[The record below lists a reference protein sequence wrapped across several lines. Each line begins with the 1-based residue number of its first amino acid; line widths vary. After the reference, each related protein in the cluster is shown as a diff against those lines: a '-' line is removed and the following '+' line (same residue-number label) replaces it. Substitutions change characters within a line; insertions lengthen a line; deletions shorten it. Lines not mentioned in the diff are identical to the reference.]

1 MTPSEAAKLLAA
13 VAAFD
18 KRTIGEVDARA
29 WAAALNDVPLDA
41 DAYGAV
47 ARYFGTPPK
56 DGEARRWLE
65 PHHVKTMRR
74 KIREERIE
82 AANAFYDGNPEETPL
97 DFVARRRQQLQA
109 AGDGRLEPQP
119 VRYALDGPP
128 HPSVA
133 AVIGGAIRT
142 VPPLESPHPPPYVPE
157 MARKAIA
164 AANPGFGE
172 RYERF
177 PELMLACPNKQCR
190 ARERKRCTTPS
201 GREMREQTHPTRRD
215 AWVIATFD
223 CGSCGAQAGAEC
235 KADTVT
241 AERRY
246 HPGREP
252 ERPEPAA

>member
-29 WAAALNDVPLDA
+29 WAAALHDIPLDD
-41 DAYGAV
+41 DAFTAV

-82 AANAFYDGNPEETPL
+82 AANAFYDGNPDESPE
-97 DFVARRRQQLQA
+97 DFVTRRRRQLQA
-109 AGDGRLEPQP
+109 AADGRLDPQP
-119 VRYALDGPP
+119 VRYALEGPP

-133 AVIGGAIRT
+133 RAITGVGRAV
-142 VPPLESPHPPPYVPE
+142 PQLPSPHPPPYVPE

-164 AANPGFGE
+164 AANPGFAE
-172 RYERF
+172 RHERF
-177 PELMLACPNKQCR
+177 PELALPCPNDQCR

-201 GREMREQTHPTRRD
+201 GKEMREQTHPTRRD
-215 AWVIATFD
+215 AWVIRTQPCSH
-223 CGSCGAQAGAEC
+223 CGSQAGAEC
-235 KADTVT
+235 TPDEIT
-241 AERRY
+241 ARRRF
-246 HPGREP
+246 HP
-252 ERPEPAA
+252 ERVPPPPAA